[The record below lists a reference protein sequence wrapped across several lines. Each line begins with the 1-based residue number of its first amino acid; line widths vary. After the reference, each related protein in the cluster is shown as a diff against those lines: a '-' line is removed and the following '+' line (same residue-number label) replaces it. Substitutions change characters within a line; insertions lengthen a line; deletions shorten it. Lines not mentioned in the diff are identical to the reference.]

1 VKTGIMHMTKTI
13 KITIACLMASI
24 SSLSASTLA
33 NPAVL
38 IPPARIAFGVSY
50 NLEGISLTNRE
61 VPSMFNRVQGR
72 ISFSPF
78 SYLNIG
84 LDAGASQIEI
94 ASDTT
99 TTDTISV
106 FHGKYGF
113 SGGGHIKLGT
123 PFFFDNL
130 VSIIGI
136 ANGSYFASKN
146 EEGTL
151 YSGFDGN
158 GGIGL
163 QFHVP
168 TIGYF
173 TAGTS
178 VYLIEG
184 KNKSYNG
191 VEGVYS
197 NVNNVRGWLALD
209 YFPPEKMG
217 SKNTFYLSLEVFASP
232 KVAFNERVPVQ
243 EFGFS
248 ISVGSIS
255 QRLFGQETALEWKP

>member
-1 VKTGIMHMTKTI
+1 MTKTI
-13 KITIACLMASI
+13 KITLAFLLVSI
-24 SSLSASTLA
+24 GSVSASNLA

-38 IPPARIAFGVSY
+38 IPPARISFGASY
-50 NLEGISLTNRE
+50 NLDGISLTNRE
-61 VPSMFNRVQGR
+61 VPAMFNRVQGR
-72 ISFSPF
+72 ISFSPLSF
-78 SYLNIG
+78 VNIG
-84 LDAGASQIEI
+84 LDAGASGIEI

-99 TTDTISV
+99 PTDTIGV

-123 PFFFDNL
+123 PFFYNNL
-130 VSIIGI
+130 VSLIGI
-136 ANGSYFASKN
+136 ASGSYFASKN

-151 YSGFDGN
+151 YTGFDGN

-163 QFHVP
+163 QFHLP
-168 TIGYF
+168 SIGYF
-173 TAGTS
+173 TAGSS
-178 VYLIEG
+178 VYLIQG

-217 SKNTFYLSLEVFASP
+217 SKNTFYLSLEVFATP

-255 QRLFGQETALEWKP
+255 PRLLGQETAVEWKP